1 LKGGSGS
8 GSQAPSGGPASAVP
22 SLPNAPTTSA
32 GSGTGVKIEVPQL
45 PKISPTAPQPS
56 KLALPPVQLPDTEQV
71 TGDVTGEVTN
81 TLQNTLP

>member
-1 LKGGSGS
+1 
-8 GSQAPSGGPASAVP
+8 
-22 SLPNAPTTSA
+22 
-32 GSGTGVKIEVPQL
+32 VKIDVPQL